1 MRRLVIIGVL
11 SACLLG
17 GAPLA
22 AMADEK
28 TEKALEER
36 IQKLEK
42 MCLNQDLIRL
52 AKLPMHLV
60 LLLLEIEANG

>member
-1 MRRLVIIGVL
+1 MRRLALIGVL

-36 IQKLEK
+36 IKKLEQ
-42 MCLNQDLIRL
+42 MVEALSAVSYTHLT
-52 AKLPMHLV
+52 LPTR
-60 LLLLEIEANG
+60 G